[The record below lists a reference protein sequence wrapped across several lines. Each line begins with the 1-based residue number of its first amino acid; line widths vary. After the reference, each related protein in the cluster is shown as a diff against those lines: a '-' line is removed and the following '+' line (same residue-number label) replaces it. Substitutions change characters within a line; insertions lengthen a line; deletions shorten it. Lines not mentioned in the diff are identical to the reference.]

1 MCRDCGCDRAN
12 EAHRHDHSHDHLH
25 DHAHD
30 HSHEPPILRPRR
42 IALELS
48 VLAKNDRLAT
58 ENRQWLH
65 ERGVRAINLI
75 SSPGAGK
82 TRLLEKTV
90 ERLNTSRAGLPRL
103 AILTG
108 DQEQDY
114 DAQRLRTAGAEV
126 RQINTHSACHLDAA
140 MIGRELSTFVR
151 PGEHRLLIIENVGN
165 LVCPAA
171 FDLGESNKVA
181 LLSTTEGEDKPSKYP
196 LLFQKASLIVL
207 TKIDLIPHLD
217 FSLELC
223 TQHLRRV
230 NPTAPILML
239 SARTGE
245 GMDAWLDYLTSQA

>member
-1 MCRDCGCDRAN
+1 
-12 EAHRHDHSHDHLH
+12 
-25 DHAHD
+25 
-30 HSHEPPILRPRR
+30 LRPRR

-48 VLAKNDRLAT
+48 VLAKNDRLAS
-58 ENRQWLH
+58 ENRKWLSEH
-65 ERGVRAINLI
+65 GVKTLNII

-82 TRLLEKTV
+82 TRLLERTV
-90 ERLNTSRAGLPRL
+90 ERLNLNDAQPARL

-108 DQEQDY
+108 DQEEDY
-114 DAQRLRTAGAEV
+114 DAERLRTAGAEV

-140 MIGRELSTFVR
+140 MIGKELSTFVR
-151 PGEHRLLIIENVGN
+151 PGQHRLLIIENVGN

-171 FDLGESNKVA
+171 FDLGESHKVA

-196 LLFQKASLIVL
+196 LLFRRASLIVL

-239 SARTGE
+239 SAKTGE
-245 GMDAWLDYLTSQA
+245 GMDAWIDFLMPQAQRERSPLPA